1 MNCLLWRTRTHRFAL
16 VSGVVYPTQVTLYD
30 LWARWVH
37 GAQASACPS
46 WSARGAPAWAGRM
59 LKGSWNQLHAGAA
72 APVQL
77 RCGTAASGTGL
88 RVGGWVCS
96 ARGCPAAS
104 LLQRGATPESSE
116 LQTLGCTSTET
127 ENRSLGKDRCG
138 PASATRR
145 RATQAAETSVVGFLS
160 LPSPGAP
167 WGLHL
172 DSTGSL
178 FRTQTRAPER
188 AK

>member
-1 MNCLLWRTRTHRFAL
+1 MLELLLDPFGVL
-16 VSGVVYPTQVTLYD
+16 V
-30 LWARWVH
+30 VH
-37 GAQASACPS
+37 PPQ
-46 WSARGAPAWAGRM
+46 AGRM

-77 RCGTAASGTGL
+77 RPGTTASGTGL

-96 ARGCPAAS
+96 ACGCPAAS
-104 LLQRGATPESSE
+104 LLQRGATPESSD
-116 LQTLGCTSTET
+116 LQTLGCTSTAT

-138 PASATRR
+138 PASATWQ
-145 RATQAAETSVVGFLS
+145 RATQAAETSVAGFSS
-160 LPSPGAP
+160 LPGPGAP
-167 WGLHL
+167 WGPHL

-178 FRTQTRAPER
+178 LWTQTRAPER